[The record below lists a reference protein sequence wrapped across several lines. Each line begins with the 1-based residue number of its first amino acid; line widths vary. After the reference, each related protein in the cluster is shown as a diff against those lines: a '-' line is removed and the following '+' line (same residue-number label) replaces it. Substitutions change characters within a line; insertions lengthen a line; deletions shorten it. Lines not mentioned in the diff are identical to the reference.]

1 MTYPESQPGALDVE
15 EHVIALLGHPD
26 FRLTRRF
33 VPREYYHTDVPAVL
47 HRGIILDT
55 ESTGTDI
62 HVDKIIELGMIKFDY
77 SPETGKV
84 YRVVGTFDELEDPGM
99 PIPAAAAAVNGLTDE
114 MVAGKKIV
122 DAEVE
127 AFVEGVDLII
137 AHNSGYDRAM
147 VERRFKGFDKVK
159 WGCSQRQV
167 DWTAEGIGSHKLD
180 YIAYMLGFFFEGH
193 RAVADCLALLEALQR
208 TLPISRTTGL
218 KQIIDNHAKVGR
230 RIWALDAKF
239 EKKDDLKKRG
249 YSWGDGNNGTEKAW
263 NLEVADEDFDAEIEW
278 LKENVYFK
286 RAFRAAIDVTTP
298 LNRFST
304 RPGERQRI
312 MFG

>member
-1 MTYPESQPGALDVE
+1 MTYPESNPSTLDIE

-26 FRLTRRF
+26 FQVVRRF
-33 VPREYYHTDVPAVL
+33 VPREYDLIAAPSVL

-62 HVDKIIELGMIKFDY
+62 HVDKIIELGMVKFEY
-77 SPETGKV
+77 CPTSGKV
-84 YRVVGTFDELEDPGM
+84 YRIVDTFDELEDPGM

-114 MVAGKKIV
+114 MVAGHKINDDEV
-122 DAEVE
+122 AE
-127 AFVEGVDLII
+127 FISGCDLII

-147 VERRFKGFDKVK
+147 VERRFKGFDTLK
-159 WGCSQRQV
+159 WGCSQKQV

-180 YIAYMLGFFFEGH
+180 YIAYKLGFFFEGH
-193 RAVADCLALLEALQR
+193 RAVADCMALLEALQR
-208 TLPISRTTGL
+208 TLPLSRTTGL
-218 KQIIDNHAKVGR
+218 KQILDKHTNVGR

-249 YSWGDGNNGTEKAW
+249 YGWGDGNNGTEKAW
-263 NLEVADEDFDAEIEW
+263 NMEVADADFDAEIAW
-278 LKENVYFK
+278 LKENIYFGK
-286 RAFRAAIDVTTP
+286 AFRAAIDVTTA

-304 RPGERQRI
+304 RAGERQRI
-312 MFG
+312 MF